1 MWLAALRGTKKAFTS
16 SPVPRGKL
24 HQPTCNISPC
34 RLDDAA
40 TASSR
45 KPSFQVK
52 DIGSEPSLISGVL
65 DSPGFKLILP
75 PPASKMRGQ
84 QQNHGERPYRSHLR
98 PACLP
103 CRRRKSRCQSEADTS
118 VCLMCRAHG
127 TDCVYPGDSQAQ
139 QPSSARTTPSAKHRR
154 RSITRQRTPASVTG
168 PSGASGPLFRT
179 PAEATHPSAMDR
191 TRLPNLVPPAPPPI
205 HSSTG
210 NNMYEEDLFDSSAD
224 DQAQNLHIV
233 GPAVTKDSQVLSDYL
248 SAIPGATR
256 GTRMVVPVPANRS
269 GPVLFTRVQKRP
281 VGISLNRSPSAEK
294 LEIIE
299 QLIGLQAS
307 DVIDV

>member
-1 MWLAALRGTKKAFTS
+1 
-16 SPVPRGKL
+16 
-24 HQPTCNISPC
+24 
-34 RLDDAA
+34 
-40 TASSR
+40 
-45 KPSFQVK
+45 
-52 DIGSEPSLISGVL
+52 
-65 DSPGFKLILP
+65 
-75 PPASKMRGQ
+75 
-84 QQNHGERPYRSHLR
+84 
-98 PACLP
+98 
-103 CRRRKSRCQSEADTS
+103 
-118 VCLMCRAHG
+118 
-127 TDCVYPGDSQAQ
+127 
-139 QPSSARTTPSAKHRR
+139 
-154 RSITRQRTPASVTG
+154 
-168 PSGASGPLFRT
+168 
-179 PAEATHPSAMDR
+179 
-191 TRLPNLVPPAPPPI
+191 
-205 HSSTG
+205 
-210 NNMYEEDLFDSSAD
+210 MYEEDLFDSSAD